1 MNLVYHDFVKRYLV
15 LDEIEFVWF
24 TRNPVWVVTLGN
36 TVVVG
41 RFWLHWSIGAWRARA
56 RPTGELDLRC
66 GAQKVQDM
74 MLAQLRCR
82 GGAEAVQGL
91 QGCRLPAPSAPQQ
104 A

>member
-91 QGCRLPAPSAPQQ
+91 QGCRLPAPSAP
-104 A
+104 